1 MTGYLREVILLN
13 LNYIALDRLE
23 IDKTIFINFIFNQ
36 LLYKSYSNF
45 LVARVFVAYMDEVK
59 VIVELTLI
67 DISFIR
73 M

>member
-1 MTGYLREVILLN
+1 MTGYLREVILFN
-13 LNYIALDRLE
+13 LNSITLDRLE

>member
-1 MTGYLREVILLN
+1 MTGYLREVILFN
-13 LNYIALDRLE
+13 LNSITLDRLE

-67 DISFIR
+67 DIS
-73 M
+73 

>member
-1 MTGYLREVILLN
+1 MTGYLREVILFN
-13 LNYIALDRLE
+13 LNSITLDRLE

-59 VIVELTLI
+59 AIVELTLI
-67 DISFIR
+67 DIS
-73 M
+73 